1 MGKVIDVLYHILYN
15 LASKSFLHFMIKVLK
30 TFYRFVIG
38 SVNTSF
44 MLKKKLIFIGFI
56 LLIILSNI
64 LFSLNPYFYKLFV
77 DAIPSL
83 NESLLFNIL
92 FIYIAVRVSAVVAD
106 MASFWVGDIILFSS
120 AIDARTTIFKKVQDL
135 DFAFHT
141 NKSTGSL
148 ISAFKRGDGSF
159 YSFFHD
165 IHHKML
171 GVAISFAVM
180 IYFFSGIDS
189 YIVLMILASLIVTLL
204 VTKFLITNNMNKR
217 KAFNKEEDDVS
228 GIITDNLINFETV
241 KLFAKE
247 SWEENRL
254 KGNFVP
260 WLKTLWGFGNS
271 FRVIDGT
278 MGAIINLSIFFVLY
292 TTIKQTVGL
301 NLTIGDFVLI
311 TGFLSNFYPKLW
323 DLVWG
328 ARDLAKNYADIEKYF
343 ELLDYDIEVKDP
355 LSPTVLKHIN
365 GSIEFKD
372 VSHSY
377 KDGTKNAIKNLTLV
391 IKQGESIAFVGR
403 SGSGKT
409 TITKLLM
416 RFFDTTK
423 GKVLIDGID
432 VKSFTKS
439 NLRSFFGVVPQE
451 PILFNNTIGYN
462 IGYGAEKST
471 LKEIKKASQMA
482 NISDFI
488 ESLSMKYE
496 TNVGER
502 GIKLSGGQKQRLA
515 IARMIMSNPDI
526 IIFDE
531 ATSHLDS
538 ESERL
543 IQDAFWK
550 YAKDKTT
557 IIIAHRLST
566 VSKAD
571 RIVVMEKGEIKEIGT
586 HEELLKNKNGIYTKL
601 WNIQNKTTANDPEF
615 QLKI

>member
-1 MGKVIDVLYHILYN
+1 M
-15 LASKSFLHFMIKVLK
+15 
-30 TFYRFVIG
+30 
-38 SVNTSF
+38 
-44 MLKKKLIFIGFI
+44 
-56 LLIILSNI
+56 LLISLSNI
-64 LFSLNPYFYKLFV
+64 LFSLNPVFYKKFV

-83 NESLLFNIL
+83 NEDVLFSIL
-92 FIYIAVRVSAVVAD
+92 VTYMIVRVSSVILD
-106 MASFWVGDIILFSS
+106 MASYLVGDVILFRS
-120 AIDARTTIFKKVQDL
+120 AVDARTTVFKKIQDL

-148 ISAFKRGDGSF
+148 ISAVKRGDGAF
-159 YSFFHD
+159 YSFFHE
-165 IHHKML
+165 IHHKMF
-171 GVAISFAVM
+171 GVVTSFIVM
-180 IYFFSGIDS
+180 IYYFFQIDS
-189 YIVLMILASLIVTLL
+189 YIVLMVLASLFVTLF
-204 VTKFLITNNMNKR
+204 VTKFLVSNNVNKR
-217 KAFNKEEDDVS
+217 KKFNIEEDDVS

-247 SWEENRL
+247 KWEENRL
-254 KGNFVP
+254 TQNFIP
-260 WLKTLWGFGNS
+260 WLKALWGYGNS

-278 MGAIINLSIFFVLY
+278 MGTIINVSIFFILY
-292 TTIKQTVGL
+292 TTIKKTVNLEL
-301 NLTIGDFVLI
+301 NVGDFVLI

-328 ARDLAKNYADIEKYF
+328 TRDLAKNYADIEKYF
-343 ELLDYDIEVKDP
+343 ELLDHEVEVKDP
-355 LSPTVLKHIN
+355 TSPIVLKHIN
-365 GSIEFKD
+365 GSIEFKN

-377 KDGTKNAIKNLTLV
+377 KDGTKNAIKNLNLT
-391 IKQGESIAFVGR
+391 IKKGESIAFVGR

-423 GKVLIDGID
+423 GKILIDGID
-432 VKSFTKS
+432 IKSFTKS

-471 LKEIKKASQMA
+471 LKLIKKASEMA

-488 ESLSMKYE
+488 ESLSKKYE

-515 IARMIMSNPDI
+515 IARMIMSDPDI

-543 IQDAFWK
+543 IQEAFWS

-571 RIVVMEKGEIKEIGT
+571 RIVVMEKGEIKEIGN
-586 HEELLKNKNGIYTKL
+586 HEELLKNKSGIYTKL
-601 WNIQNKTTANDPEF
+601 WSIQNKTSNQHTT
-615 QLKI
+615 